1 MFSGRIKNRPERHL
15 EVIISGMKKIL
26 MVTSILAIV
35 AGIVMVGGGVW
46 GIIFTYKNVAQ
57 EKITTPADASIPKAP
72 VLGPL
77 TLKAQAD
84 IIRKHTLETTDG
96 KVFAEMPRQIQKL
109 DVDGK
114 PVLDA
119 DGKPVMT
126 ANTARDMWITAT
138 TLNNALNLGIMA
150 YALSSFILF
159 LGLVFVWIGAV
170 FCVLGKQKP
179 AL

>member
-1 MFSGRIKNRPERHL
+1 
-15 EVIISGMKKIL
+15 MKKML
-26 MVTSILAIV
+26 TVTAILAIV
-35 AGIVMVGGGVW
+35 AGVIMVGGGVF
-46 GIIFTYKNVAQ
+46 GIVFTYKSVAQ
-57 EKITTPADASIPKAP
+57 EKIITPEDASIPKTP

-84 IIRKHTLETTDG
+84 IIREHTLETTGG

-109 DVDGK
+109 DADSN
-114 PVLDA
+114 PILDA

-138 TLNNALNLGIMA
+138 TLTTALNLGIVT
-150 YALSSFILF
+150 YVFSALVLF
-159 LGLVFVWIGAV
+159 LGLVSIWLGIV
-170 FCVLGKQKP
+170 FYALGKQKP